1 MAFRTKLDF
10 SSNRQVKQHEKTT
23 TVLSGGTEFGLTY
36 SAMTNGP
43 DLTTSAITE
52 SFITITGTTSTFSG
66 NNTTS
71 NYNWFDSRMVLGES
85 VLSAITSVT
94 SATTQNTGNIY
105 TPNTT
110 TIIDGNTVNLTYSG
124 VSFNVVPTTVI
135 DLGGGDYSGT
145 VTTYRLEILSAST
158 LDFTG
163 RTIWNDVHGISRTQK
178 LIISDNP
185 QVGYVWTCLDSEG
198 MGEWQYNGSSSASTI
213 WTAGTGIGSAVLADS
228 NGIAS
233 GLTSVSEGKLTIAGG
248 DYSHAEGVQTRAFGD
263 GAHSEGKGSIASG
276 KNSHAEGSFTQA
288 TNEGSHA
295 EGGDT
300 ISSGVSAHAEGNN
313 TTASGDNSH
322 SEGNFT
328 QAIGNESH
336 AGGST
341 TIASGQTSFVHGF
354 NSVAGGNTTI
364 VLGSN
369 ITGTTDNTTYV
380 SNLIV
385 NSGGTL
391 SKLGINIE
399 PQYVV
404 DVLGNTSRLYYE
416 PSVLGGYLTLS
427 GNTNIPRISILV
439 PASGSKPSAGG
450 SIGFRCWDDVTYN
463 GYGKVGDMFIYSST
477 ESNGLSII
485 SSDGT
490 NTEDYIRFYVGG
502 DASASSALAM
512 HIHGTGATKGYVA
525 INNTAPTERLDVNGN
540 GRFRSI
546 GSSASAGALHYTA
559 DGTLTTNTSDRRL
572 KTNILS
578 LTNALD
584 KVKQLRGVVYNWS
597 ENPTGDTRIGFIAQE
612 VNDVVPELTFV
623 NPNSSENYMGVH
635 YDNVTALLVEAVK
648 ELSSGVTI
656 SKNTYLET
664 QTILAEDNNIELNY
678 SGSVESAVG
687 GGIRVLHAMG
697 QDNTSELIT
706 DENGDFTTN
715 TDFKAKA
722 LTIPTYTPTSSED
735 INGNIG
741 NVTRDEDY
749 LYIKGIDGWKRT
761 NLERF

>member
-233 GLTSVSEGKLTIAGG
+233 GLTSVSEGNLTIAGG
-248 DYSHAEGVQTRAFGD
+248 KYSHAEGVQTRAFGD

-276 KNSHAEGSFTQA
+276 KNSHAEGNFTQA
-288 TNEGSHA
+288 TNESSHA
-295 EGGDT
+295 EGDGS

-313 TTASGDNSH
+313 TTASGDGAH

-328 QAIGNESH
+328 QAIGDESH
-336 AGGST
+336 AGGNT

-354 NSVAGGNTTI
+354 NSVAGGDTTI

-369 ITGTTDNTTYV
+369 ITGSTDDTTYV